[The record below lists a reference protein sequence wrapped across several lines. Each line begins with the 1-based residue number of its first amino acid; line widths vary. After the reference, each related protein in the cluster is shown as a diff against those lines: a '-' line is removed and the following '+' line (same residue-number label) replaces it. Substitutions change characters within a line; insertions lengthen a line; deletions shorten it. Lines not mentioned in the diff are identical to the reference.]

1 MSETPVTFNQL
12 LIAMVRERPPL
23 WDVRN
28 PAYRDKT
35 IKNKLWAEI
44 GGIMQKNE
52 WCSSEDDLRAKWK
65 HLRDRY
71 TKCVKDDNGSNQHV
85 IGKKAPW
92 PLLPYLDFLR
102 DSVTHRSSSDCNA
115 IKYVPSEFIQ
125 PHSLLMSLPHSEHD
139 GTQSYEGEYHS
150 HDGHEDK
157 TAMHL
162 VDSVF
167 INSRSPAGHD
177 STQEENENSASACGA
192 VGVGR
197 RSPGPSR
204 ISIKRERDED
214 MGRSFINFLKDKR
227 PETDAT
233 SEDLFFQ
240 SVAKESQQLS
250 AIRRAKLKLKV
261 QEYLVELLEEQ
272 ECNK

>member
-102 DSVTHRSSSDCNA
+102 DSVTHRSA
-115 IKYVPSEFIQ
+115 RR
-125 PHSLLMSLPHSEHD
+125 
-139 GTQSYEGEYHS
+139 G
-150 HDGHEDK
+150 
-157 TAMHL
+157 
-162 VDSVF
+162 
-167 INSRSPAGHD
+167 
-177 STQEENENSASACGA
+177 
-192 VGVGR
+192 GR
-197 RSPGPSR
+197 
-204 ISIKRERDED
+204 E
-214 MGRSFINFLKDKR
+214 
-227 PETDAT
+227 
-233 SEDLFFQ
+233 
-240 SVAKESQQLS
+240 
-250 AIRRAKLKLKV
+250 
-261 QEYLVELLEEQ
+261 VEAQAAAEEQ
-272 ECNK
+272 EEKKKKKKKKAEDKWEAKAWEEEAAEEEKAEVKWEAEAAEKKKMAEEKCRGNREEGGSEVGSRGGGEEVKWEAEVAEE